1 MLRNVLTMAPER
13 EDTPPRAKG
22 RTVSHQAYWRTSEL
36 RRRPL
41 SSHTNTLRY
50 SLVDLRLV
58 VAVADAGNVSRG
70 AARCHLAPS
79 SASLRI
85 RQLEDSLGS
94 RLFRREARGV
104 SLTKAGRVMLE
115 HCRACLAQ
123 LEKMHADLA
132 PFAEGVTSRIRLFA
146 NSSAIASFL
155 PDDLG
160 SFLALHPDVRVS
172 LEEHG
177 SDDIAAAVADGRA
190 DLGIVTMDDE
200 HPDLELAPYRRDELV
215 VVASAALP
223 PTGRGAVRFAD
234 CLARP
239 FVSLAGSAIHQ
250 FLEGKAAA
258 VGREFDVRV
267 QVSGF
272 PAVVSLVRAGAGLAV
287 VPRSVLRHLADD
299 GIVVLKLDERWASR
313 ELSICSPR
321 DHARLP
327 APAQALLRQ
336 LRDSGTPRAAGGAT

>member
-1 MLRNVLTMAPER
+1 M
-13 EDTPPRAKG
+13 
-22 RTVSHQAYWRTSEL
+22 
-36 RRRPL
+36 
-41 SSHTNTLRY
+41 
-50 SLVDLRLV
+50 
-58 VAVADAGNVSRG
+58 
-70 AARCHLAPS
+70 
-79 SASLRI
+79 
-85 RQLEDSLGS
+85 GS

-104 SLTKAGRVMLE
+104 SLTRAGRVMLE

-132 PFAEGVTSRIRLFA
+132 PFAEGVTSRVRLFA

-160 SFLALHPDVRVS
+160 SFLALHPGVRVS

-190 DLGIVTMDDE
+190 DLGIVTMNDE
-200 HPDLELAPYRRDELV
+200 HPDLELAPYRSDELV
-215 VVASAALP
+215 VVAPAGWPAAEP
-223 PTGRGAVRFAD
+223 DSVRFAD
-234 CLARP
+234 CLAKP

-258 VGREFDVRV
+258 LGRELDVRV

-299 GIVVLKLDERWASR
+299 GIAVLKLNERWAAR

-321 DHARLP
+321 DQTRLP

-336 LRDSGTPRAAGGAT
+336 LRESGAPRTGGRAI